1 VAKARSIR
9 PIALFGFV
17 IVFLTFGVFGVWAAV
32 AKLDSAV
39 VAPGTVSL
47 EGNRKVV
54 QHLEGGIVEDIRVDE
69 ADYVEKGDV
78 LLRLSDVEARSN
90 LEVVSTRLRLA
101 RITEARLL
109 AERSVADEI
118 TLPEDLVDQ
127 KARPALQSAI
137 ADQKEL
143 FADRRSILQSR
154 IEILDTRI
162 EQTRE
167 QISGLELQRD
177 ALERRL
183 ENYRTLV
190 DRMTEGSQQGLVQ
203 TNILSQRQDELI
215 QIEADLGRVISE
227 IATAKNSI
235 SETELQRLQARQEY
249 RERASTEL
257 EEVRSQI
264 SEYQERA
271 KVAQDVLTRTELT
284 APDSGTIQNLKVHT
298 EGSVIQ
304 PGDVLMELVPRDERL
319 IINARVSPTDIDN
332 VQPGLE
338 TEVRFTAFKA
348 RLTPIV
354 LGRVETVSNDVIEPQ
369 NSQEPPYFLARV
381 HVADEDIAD
390 DVRER
395 LTAGMPA
402 DVVITSGERSVLT
415 YLSAPLM
422 DAVRKSM
429 TEE

>member
-1 VAKARSIR
+1 MAKARSIR
-9 PIALFGFV
+9 PVALFGFA

-54 QHLEGGIVEDIRVDE
+54 QHLEGGIVEEILVDE
-69 ADYVEKGDV
+69 ADRVEKGDV
-78 LLRLSDVEARSN
+78 LLRLNGVEARSN
-90 LEVVSTRLRLA
+90 LEVVRTRLKVA
-101 RITEARLL
+101 RIIEARLL
-109 AERSVADEI
+109 AERGVAEEME
-118 TLPEDLVDQ
+118 LPDDLT
-127 KARPALQSAI
+127 AEGTRPAIRAAI
-137 ADQKEL
+137 ADQREL
-143 FADRRSILQSR
+143 FADRRSILKSR
-154 IEILDTRI
+154 VEILDTRI

-183 ENYRTLV
+183 ENYQTMV
-190 DRMTEGSQQGLVQ
+190 DRMTEGSEQGLVG
-203 TNILSQRQDELI
+203 TNLLSQRQDELI

-235 SETELQRLQARQEY
+235 SETELQRLQVTQEF
-249 RERASTEL
+249 RERASSEL

-264 SEYQERA
+264 SEYQERQ

-298 EGSVIQ
+298 VGSVIR
-304 PGDVLMELVPRDERL
+304 PGDVLMELVPEDERL
-319 IINARVSPTDIDN
+319 IINARVSPTDVDN
-332 VQPGLE
+332 VEPGMN

-354 LGRVETVSNDVIEPQ
+354 LGEVETVSNDVIEPQ

-381 HVADEDIAD
+381 HVADEDIED
-390 DVRER
+390 DVRRR

-402 DVVITSGERSVLT
+402 DVVVTSGERSVLT

>member
-1 VAKARSIR
+1 MAKARSIR
-9 PIALFGFV
+9 PIALFGFA

-69 ADYVEKGDV
+69 ADFVEKGDV

-90 LEVVSTRLRLA
+90 LEVVRTRLRLA

-118 TLPEDLVDQ
+118 ALPEDLTVRSD
-127 KARPALQSAI
+127 RPALQSAI

-257 EEVRSQI
+257 EEVRGQI

>member
-1 VAKARSIR
+1 MAKARSIR
-9 PIALFGFV
+9 PIALFGFA

-90 LEVVSTRLRLA
+90 LEVVRTRLRLA

-109 AERSVADEI
+109 AERSVAAEM
-118 TLPEDLVDQ
+118 TLPEDLVAQ
-127 KARPALQSAI
+127 KASPAVRAAI

-190 DRMTEGSQQGLVQ
+190 DRMTEGSEQGLVQ

-264 SEYQERA
+264 SEYQERV
-271 KVAQDVLTRTELT
+271 KVAQDMLTRTELT